1 MRLILVEH
9 SWTFHMFFKFVS
21 DVYND
26 FVKPLRKLW
35 CVNISL
41 LSSTFIKLL
50 LRIINV
56 LAPISTREVLQVL
69 PCISS
74 NFESSKDF
82 IDSDA
87 ILLQINIIYNVN
99 NKLASSSAS
108 PLWLNQMS
116 SWEINVL
123 IQRDR
128 ASKEEGYVFEFIRS
142 SGKCSVILKNL
153 LQEPYWIFWGL
164 KKVLCMQ
171 ACSMEIRQAVSTKV
185 SQSYRAWK
193 PHFGCLETVFKAFHE
208 YVLGIFKKL
217 FRQTTDLIV
226 YVPLFSADLT
236 RFTVSPAVTG
246 SSLCFSQKRFRAFAK
261 ANETEESPLSI
272 FSGTVRLFFDFFAFQ
287 RVPPSSFFW
296 YFATNWTFNNLK
308 GSLLQF

>member
-1 MRLILVEH
+1 M
-9 SWTFHMFFKFVS
+9 
-21 DVYND
+21 
-26 FVKPLRKLW
+26 
-35 CVNISL
+35 
-41 LSSTFIKLL
+41 SSTFIKLL

-87 ILLQINIIYNVN
+87 ILLQINFIYNIN

-164 KKVLCMQ
+164 KKYS
-171 ACSMEIRQAVSTKV
+171 ACRLA
-185 SQSYRAWK
+185 AWK
-193 PHFGCLETVFKAFHE
+193 YVKQYQLRYEICYYRKSGDIMLEILPF
-208 YVLGIFKKL
+208 
-217 FRQTTDLIV
+217 
-226 YVPLFSADLT
+226 
-236 RFTVSPAVTG
+236 
-246 SSLCFSQKRFRAFAK
+246 
-261 ANETEESPLSI
+261 
-272 FSGTVRLFFDFFAFQ
+272 
-287 RVPPSSFFW
+287 PPS
-296 YFATNWTFNNLK
+296 
-308 GSLLQF
+308 